1 MPTRCNHP
9 GLLEQVEKIV
19 TNNLDPRFTRELERL
34 LNEHRSGPTRANG
47 LTTRAMPATGK
58 KPGSS
63 WTAVLEKVMR
73 NFGTQGAAK

>member
-34 LNEHRSGPTRANG
+34 LTEHRATRNRAPTAPTAPTAATRAK
-47 LTTRAMPATGK
+47 TA
-58 KPGSS
+58 KPGAWDEVINRMGGS
-63 WTAVLEKVMR
+63 
-73 NFGTQGAAK
+73 AA